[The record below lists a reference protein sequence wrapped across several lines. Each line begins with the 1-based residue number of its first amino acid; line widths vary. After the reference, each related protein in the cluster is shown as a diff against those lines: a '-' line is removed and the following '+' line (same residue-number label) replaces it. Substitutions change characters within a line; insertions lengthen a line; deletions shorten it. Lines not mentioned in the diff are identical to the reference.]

1 MMNKSPGIYRPDKRW
16 IIFELLKLG
25 IYTAVIGM
33 LFFDTLRWIPAT
45 ALFGIML
52 WRMDSARYVTVRK
65 KKLREEF
72 KDMIILLSGNLNAGY
87 SLENSFVRTVDGMRK
102 QYGIDSMIEQELQ
115 GILHG
120 IRCNC
125 KIEDLLMDFGKRS
138 EIDEVLD
145 CANLI
150 AATKKHGG
158 DMIRVI
164 RRMSAIMSEQRMAE
178 TEIETTVA
186 AKKLEGKV
194 MLVMPFAIVLYM
206 RLTNAGYMEVLYRT
220 GAGRLVMAVG
230 LMLVCFACWLID
242 KITKI
247 EV

>member
-1 MMNKSPGIYRPDKRW
+1 MLNKRRSMYRPDKRW
-16 IIFELLKLG
+16 MIFELLKLG
-25 IYTAVIGM
+25 LYTAVTGM
-33 LFFDTLRWIPAT
+33 LFFDSAIWILAAVP
-45 ALFGIML
+45 FGILL
-52 WRMDSARYVTVRK
+52 WRMDSERYAADRK

-87 SLENSFVRTVDGMRK
+87 SLENSFVRTADEMRR

-125 KIEDLLMDFGKRS
+125 KIEVLLMDFGRRS
-138 EIDEVLD
+138 EIDEVFD

-164 RRMSAIMSEQRMAE
+164 RRMSAIMSEQRMSE
-178 TEIETTVA
+178 TEIETTIA

-194 MLVMPFAIVLYM
+194 MLVMPFVIVLYL
-206 RLTNAGYMEVLYRT
+206 RLTNPGYMEVLYRT
-220 GAGRLVMAVG
+220 GAGRLVMAAG
-230 LMLVCFACWLID
+230 LMLVCFACWLVD
-242 KITKI
+242 RITKI

>member
-1 MMNKSPGIYRPDKRW
+1 MSNKSRSMYRPDKRW
-16 IIFELLKLG
+16 MIFELIKLG
-25 IYTAVIGM
+25 IYTTVTGM
-33 LFFDTLRWIPAT
+33 LFFDSVIWIPVA
-45 ALFGIML
+45 APFGILL
-52 WRMDSARYVTVRK
+52 WRTDSARYVTGRK
-65 KKLREEF
+65 KRLREEF

-87 SLENSFVRTVDGMRK
+87 SLENSFVRTVDEMRK

-120 IRCNC
+120 IQCNC
-125 KIEDLLMDFGKRS
+125 KIEVLLMDFGRRS
-138 EIDEVLD
+138 GIDEVLD

-158 DMIRVI
+158 DMIQVI

-178 TEIETTVA
+178 TEIETTIA

-194 MLVMPFAIVLYM
+194 MLVMPFVIVLYL

-230 LMLVCFACWLID
+230 LMLVCFACRLVGG
-242 KITKI
+242 ITKI